1 MSWRATGALSFGA
14 LLKARPAGVKA
25 SISCFPQRPHCLVAK
40 SIMGLKHSRPDFPQD
55 GNTWGVWCILA
66 TSQEPYG
73 SKHHPRVARQ
83 QCAQV
88 SALLLGFF
96 LGAWVFFV
104 CFFVSVR
111 ALQTHLGNQAF
122 LQASPRQ
129 AQRDTLR
136 HSSSCIRHIF
146 TRSKPG
152 LQIQMCSYQF
162 LEGEYVWIS
171 SKNLSG
177 WCRG

>member
-25 SISCFPQRPHCLVAK
+25 SISCFPQRPHCLVGK

-55 GNTWGVWCILA
+55 GNTWGVWHILA

-104 CFFVSVR
+104 CIFCFSKSIADTPR
-111 ALQTHLGNQAF
+111 KPSFPTSQSQAGSERHPPAF
-122 LQASPRQ
+122 LQ
-129 AQRDTLR
+129 L
-136 HSSSCIRHIF
+136 H
-146 TRSKPG
+146 
-152 LQIQMCSYQF
+152 
-162 LEGEYVWIS
+162 
-171 SKNLSG
+171 
-177 WCRG
+177 